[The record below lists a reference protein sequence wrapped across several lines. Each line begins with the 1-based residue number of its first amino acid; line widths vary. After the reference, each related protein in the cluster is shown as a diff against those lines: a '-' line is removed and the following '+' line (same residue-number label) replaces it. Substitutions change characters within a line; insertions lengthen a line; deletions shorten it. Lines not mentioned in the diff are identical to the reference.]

1 MQLDTDF
8 IDIIQTGDRSIQ
20 MNRIRELRLV
30 HGWTQAQLGKHVGA
44 AKSTVS
50 GYETEERQ
58 LTPEMIGTLCDLF
71 GCTAD
76 YLLGRS
82 DEPYAK
88 LSAEDGLLVR
98 TYHALPPEIRRA
110 VDLLMLPY
118 LPATRDE
125 K

>member
-1 MQLDTDF
+1 
-8 IDIIQTGDRSIQ
+8 

-88 LSAEDGLLVR
+88 LSA
-98 TYHALPPEIRRA
+98 
-110 VDLLMLPY
+110 
-118 LPATRDE
+118 
-125 K
+125 